1 MMDKTNIKLPL
12 KIDLKAI
19 KDKFLFIPI
28 GGCDKIGTNFYLYHY
43 KGHWIGIDYGIG
55 FADKL
60 KTPGVEI
67 MLPSL
72 AFLEANKIK
81 LDGLII
87 THSHEDHIGGVC
99 EMYKKLNCPIY
110 CTTFAKNFLKVDALD
125 VMPSPNLDIKEIKDG
140 KKHFKIGAFEIE
152 LINLTHSTIEAQG
165 VYIKTDKG
173 SVFHTGDW
181 KFDETPVLGKPSDKK
196 RLSEIIKKDPLT
208 LLISDSTNCMKN
220 NECQSEAL
228 LVDSLTKIVQ
238 SKKHMVVITTFASNI
253 SRIHT
258 IYQVAQKTGRRLVT
272 SGRSMDKIIAI
283 AQESGYLH
291 DIDWLDAK
299 DARKMPR
306 EKLLVLSTGCQGE
319 NNASMYKL
327 ANNKHAFLKL
337 QPKDCVIFS
346 SKVIPGNELD
356 VSDVINN
363 LIMKGVE
370 IITDKE
376 NLTHASGHAYRPE
389 LKEMYKLTKPMCFI
403 PMHGDWLM
411 LHEHKKLAKSCGIKN
426 VITPENGC
434 IIEINNNTIEK
445 LGNFVSPAICLD
457 GNRLLDEN
465 SKIFKDRKAIANDG
479 FVYCCVVIDKKGK
492 LLSTPEIR
500 TIGLFDFHNNH
511 HIEDM
516 QWIAKRVISSIR
528 PRFFARKVF
537 NKENLVNT
545 LTEAIKREIHTK
557 TLKNPIV
564 DVVVIID

>member
-1 MMDKTNIKLPL
+1 MRTNVKLPT

-28 GGCDKIGTNFYLYHY
+28 GGCDAIGTNFYLYHY
-43 KGHWIGIDYGIG
+43 NGCWIGIDFGIG

-72 AFLEANKIK
+72 SFLELNKIK
-81 LDGLII
+81 LEGLII

-110 CTTFAKNFLKVDALD
+110 CTTFAKNFLKVDSLD
-125 VMPSPNLDIKEIKDG
+125 VIPTPNLDIREIKEG
-140 KKHFKIGAFEIE
+140 KRKIKIKDFDIE
-152 LINLTHSTIEAQG
+152 FINLTHSTIEANG
-165 VYIKTDKG
+165 IYIKTKKG

-181 KFDETPVLGKPSDKK
+181 KFDETPVLGKKSDKK
-196 RLSEIIKKDPLT
+196 RLEEIVKKEPLSV
-208 LLISDSTNCMKN
+208 LISDSTNCMKN
-220 NECQSEAL
+220 NPTQSEAL
-228 LVDSLTKIVQ
+228 LVDSLTEIVKK
-238 SKKHMVVITTFASNI
+238 KKHMVVITTFASNI

-258 IYQVAQKTGRRLVT
+258 IYEVAQKTGRRLVT
-272 SGRSMDKIIAI
+272 SGRSMDKIIGI
-283 AQESGYLH
+283 AQESGYLN
-291 DIDWLDAK
+291 DIDWLDSK
-299 DARKMPR
+299 EARKMPR

-319 NNASMYKL
+319 NNASTFKL
-327 ANNKHAFLKL
+327 ANNKHPFLKL
-337 QPKDCVIFS
+337 QQKDCVIFS

-376 NLTHASGHAYRPE
+376 NLTHVSGHAYKSD
-389 LKEMYKLTKPMCFI
+389 LKEMYKITKPLCFI

-411 LHEHKKLAKSCGIKN
+411 LHEHKKFAKSCGIKN

-434 IIEINNNTIEK
+434 IIEITNNSIEK
-445 LGNFVSPAICLD
+445 LGNFSSPAMCLD

-479 FVYCCVVIDKKGK
+479 FVYCCIVIDKKGNIQ
-492 LLSTPEIR
+492 SNPEIR
-500 TIGLFDFHNNH
+500 TIGLFDFNNNK

-516 QWIAKRVISSIR
+516 QWIAKRSISTIR
-528 PRFFARKVF
+528 PRFFGKRTF
-537 NKENLVNT
+537 NKDD
-545 LTEAIKREIHTK
+545 LTNKLKDAIMKEIHLK
-557 TLKNPIV
+557 TMKTPII
-564 DVVVIID
+564 DVVVNII